1 MSTSDVDTTSNTA
14 VSMLEKTICKNERS
28 GATITNY
35 YIGYVQFISMFL
47 SPGPFPAP
55 STQSTHG
62 NCSTFAI

>member
-1 MSTSDVDTTSNTA
+1 MENTNTA
-14 VSMLEKTICKNERS
+14 IIENKIEVRS